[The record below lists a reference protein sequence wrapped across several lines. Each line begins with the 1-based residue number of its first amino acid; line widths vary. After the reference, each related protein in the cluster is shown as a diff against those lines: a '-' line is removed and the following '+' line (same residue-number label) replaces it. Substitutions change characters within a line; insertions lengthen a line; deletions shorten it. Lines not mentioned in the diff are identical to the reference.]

1 MATIAANNLRL
12 CRLSPFFKMPPI
24 EVSRSGR
31 DASSVLIVRSDLEKR
46 VVVKDRDQMLEVL
59 GLLVRSR
66 AVRDRLSCEC
76 LLYFR
81 PADVQRQERG
91 YYRYLAEFKFGN
103 DKKDVAPLS
112 METYE
117 PFSLLLPALNTLEAL
132 GLEIQQC
139 LLSV

>member
-1 MATIAANNLRL
+1 MATIAAHNLRL

-31 DASSVLIVRSDLEKR
+31 DASSVLIV
-46 VVVKDRDQMLEVL
+46 
-59 GLLVRSR
+59 SR
-66 AVRDRLSCEC
+66 AVRDRLSSEC

-103 DKKDVAPLS
+103 DKKDVAALS

-117 PFSLLLPALNTLEAL
+117 VMITDDQALTACHVARDVNIILKPTSPDETEIVVYSLFHCCY
-132 GLEIQQC
+132 QQ
-139 LLSV
+139 